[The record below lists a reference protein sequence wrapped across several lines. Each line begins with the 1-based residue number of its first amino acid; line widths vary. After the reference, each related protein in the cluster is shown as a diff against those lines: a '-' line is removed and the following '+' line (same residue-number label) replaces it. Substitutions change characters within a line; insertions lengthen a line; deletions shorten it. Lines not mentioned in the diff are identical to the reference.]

1 VLDHRKLLPVLRRT
15 FNRILKEHLQKSLRV
30 ELWITSASQ
39 VRPLNKTYRGKDKT
53 TDVLSFPS
61 GVGGLLG
68 SIVIDLETA
77 KIQAKEYR
85 HSLEREVLELSVHG
99 LFHLLGFDHEN
110 KADAERMK
118 AFELRWTEGI
128 KI

>member
-128 KI
+128 EI